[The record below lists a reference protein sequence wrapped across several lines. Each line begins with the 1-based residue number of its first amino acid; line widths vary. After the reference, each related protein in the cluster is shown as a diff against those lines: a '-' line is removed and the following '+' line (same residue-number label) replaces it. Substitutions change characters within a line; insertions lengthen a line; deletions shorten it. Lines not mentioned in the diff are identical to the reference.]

1 MTRIV
6 LRPPFAHDP
15 GCCPI
20 IFSGFANA
28 AWLSGIPLIAADRDE
43 RVFRPGEIKTRSFR
57 IADDMTIIG
66 YCFSPQIQSVIPIAA
81 ERRNPQLLILESPE
95 LSICE

>member
-1 MTRIV
+1 LGSLSLTIPAAA
-6 LRPPFAHDP
+6 RPSFQVR
-15 GCCPI
+15 
-20 IFSGFANA
+20 A
-28 AWLSGIPLIAADRDE
+28 AASLSGIPLIAADRDE